1 VVTLWYADAYQEG
14 AMRPAARYAIL
25 FAVYVSLTSP
35 AYAYIDPGTGSV
47 ITTTILGFLG
57 AVAYT
62 VRKYF
67 YRLGDFFRGR
77 KSTGSRNDS

>member
-1 VVTLWYADAYQEG
+1 
-14 AMRPAARYAIL
+14 MRPAARYAIL

-67 YRLGDFFRGR
+67 YSLGGFFRGR
-77 KSTGSRNDS
+77 KSTGGRNDSCGSE

>member
-1 VVTLWYADAYQEG
+1 MMPVS
-14 AMRPAARYAIL
+14 RYAIL
-25 FAVYVSLTSP
+25 FAICVSLTSP

-62 VRKYF
+62 ARKYF
-67 YRLGDFFRGR
+67 YRIGDFFSGR
-77 KSTGSRNDS
+77 KSSGGRGDN

>member
-1 VVTLWYADAYQEG
+1 MMPV
-14 AMRPAARYAIL
+14 ARYAIL
-25 FAVYVSLTSP
+25 FAIYVSLTSP

-62 VRKYF
+62 TRKYF
-67 YRLGDFFRGR
+67 YRIGDFFSGR
-77 KSTGSRNDS
+77 KSPDGRGDN

>member
-1 VVTLWYADAYQEG
+1 MKA
-14 AMRPAARYAIL
+14 AARFAIL

-62 VRKYF
+62 TRKYF
-67 YRLGDFFRGR
+67 YRLTDFLTGR
-77 KSTGSRNDS
+77 KSAGGRNDN

>member
-1 VVTLWYADAYQEG
+1 
-14 AMRPAARYAIL
+14 MRAAARYAIL

-67 YRLGDFFRGR
+67 YRIGDFFSGR
-77 KSTGSRNDS
+77 RAGGNRRDH

>member
-1 VVTLWYADAYQEG
+1 MPV
-14 AMRPAARYAIL
+14 ARYAIL
-25 FAVYVSLTSP
+25 FAIYASLTSP

-62 VRKYF
+62 ARKYF
-67 YRLGDFFRGR
+67 YRIGDFFSGR
-77 KSTGSRNDS
+77 KSAGGRRDN